1 MAGKSNLVI
10 IHKSDTPIAFTP
22 PKDKSGRIAA
32 STNLHIMELRQKLL
46 KLIGAKDYIP
56 MRRMELITEL
66 KLDEDDTKSA
76 HALLDQMLE
85 RGEIARLK
93 KDRLCIPEDADL
105 VSGRL
110 IFRQSGSAI
119 LIPDSDPSGDG
130 YPIKAEDTGVSMHG
144 DVVLARKVEQDRRP
158 FRGKGGKQRPEYNPD
173 EKPNVR
179 VIRILKRART
189 TIPGTLERGRHAS
202 FVIPDDP
209 RLIQDILV
217 PDPQNSGMRPIPQV
231 GDKVVVKML
240 EWKQRHLNPEGEIIE
255 VLGRTHEPDAEFKA
269 ILYKYDLKP
278 QFPAAVEKQ
287 TEAIPDKVRP
297 EDIGKRQDC
306 RDLFTFTIDPD
317 DAKDFD
323 DALSLELLE
332 GGKVR
337 VGVHIADVSAY
348 VKPGSPLDREAQERG
363 NSTYLV
369 GTVISMLPHAL
380 SNGLCS
386 LVEAEDRLTKSCFI
400 TFNDHAEITDVKFAN
415 TVINSNKRLTYKQAY
430 AFMMQDDFAEIR
442 KTPLPPK
449 HQTGSTGR
457 SLDEVTDHEMA
468 QLKESIDTLWR
479 IANQLRQRR
488 FSKGS
493 LDLDMTSV
501 KIYVDEEGYAD
512 RIEKEFNDESH
523 QLIEEFML
531 SANEQVARTMKKQ
544 NFPCIYRVHD
554 EPEEEKLKELR
565 ETMISFGVQCGNLQK
580 PREMTALLKKLKDH
594 PQGYTLKIHVL
605 RSLKQAQY
613 RASADGHFGLGKPDY
628 THFTSPIRRYSD
640 LIVHRV
646 LDGYLCKIG
655 ADSALDTPDIRYN
668 QGKLE
673 SLGEHISITER
684 NSVDAERESVKTK
697 LLEFYDRE
705 LEKKEKQHFKAIIT
719 DVKNHGLFVELTD
732 TLAFGMVHISTLDD
746 DFYHPNN
753 EGTALIGRRKKRT
766 YALGQ
771 YIMVQVE
778 RVDRFKRQIDFRVVI
793 SDARDAGKKPGK
805 PFTGGR
811 KPKQDQ
817 AKQGQAKQPKQSKQS
832 KQSNK
837 PRRTASKKTSPRE
850 GGGADKVITQRPK
863 KKSAKKSTPKKPAN
877 EKPTGKKAT
886 GKVLTQRPKKSDRSR
901 KRNR

>member
-1 MAGKSNLVI
+1 M
-10 IHKSDTPIAFTP
+10 D
-22 PKDKSGRIAA
+22 
-32 STNLHIMELRQKLL
+32 LRQKLL
-46 KLIGAKDYIP
+46 KLLGAKDYVP
-56 MRRMELITEL
+56 MRRMEIISVL
-66 KLDEDDTKSA
+66 KFDQDATKEA
-76 HALLDQMLE
+76 HTLLDKMLE
-85 RGEIARLK
+85 QGEIARLK

-119 LIPDSDPSGDG
+119 LIPDSDPGGDG
-130 YPIKAEDTGVSMHG
+130 YPIKSEDTGVSMHG
-144 DVVLARKVEQDRRP
+144 DTVLARKVEDQRRP
-158 FRGKGGKQRPEYNPD
+158 FRGKGRQQRPEYKPD

-179 VIRILKRART
+179 VIRILKRARI
-189 TIPGTLERGRHAS
+189 TIPGTLEQAKHAS
-202 FVIPDDP
+202 YVIPDDP
-209 RLIQDILV
+209 RIIHDILV
-217 PDPQNSGMRPIPQV
+217 PDPKNSGLKPIPKV

-240 EWKQRHLNPEGEIIE
+240 EWKQRHLNPEGEIME

-269 ILYKYDLKP
+269 ILYKYDLNP
-278 QFPAAVEKQ
+278 RFPSAVEQQ
-287 TEAIPDKVRP
+287 TKDIPDVVRS
-297 EDIGKRQDC
+297 EDIGNRQDC

-332 GGKVR
+332 DGKTR

-369 GTVISMLPHAL
+369 GTVIPMLPHAL

-386 LVEAEDRLTKSCFI
+386 LVEAEDRLTKTCFI
-400 TFNDHAEITDVKFAN
+400 TFNDSADISEVKFAN

-430 AFMMQDDFAEIR
+430 AFMQQDDLAEIR
-442 KTPLPPK
+442 NTPLPPK

-457 SLDEVTDHEMA
+457 SLDKVTDEEMA
-468 QLKESIDTLWR
+468 TLKKYIGKLWQ
-479 IANQLRQRR
+479 IAKQLRERR
-488 FSKGS
+488 FRKGS

-565 ETMISFGVQCGNLQK
+565 ETMQSFGVQCGNLQK
-580 PREMTALLKKLKDH
+580 PREMTLLLKKLKEH
-594 PQGYTLKIHVL
+594 PQGYTLKVHVL

-613 RASADGHFGLGKPDY
+613 RASADGHYGLSKPDY

-640 LIVHRV
+640 LIVHRI
-646 LDGYLCKIG
+646 LDGYLCKTR
-655 ADSALDTPDIRYN
+655 ADSALGEPEIRYK

-673 SLGEHISITER
+673 SLGDHISVTER

-705 LEKKEKQHFKAIIT
+705 LQKEQKQHFKAIIT

-746 DFYHPNN
+746 DFYHPNP

-778 RVDRFKRQIDFRVVI
+778 RVDRFKRQIDFRVVLT
-793 SDARDAGKKPGK
+793 DNRDKGKKPGK
-805 PFTGGR
+805 PFKGR
-811 KPKQDQ
+811 RKIDQ
-817 AKQGQAKQPKQSKQS
+817 ARSSKS
-832 KQSNK
+832 LERS
-837 PRRTASKKTSPRE
+837 PSKKAAKTLARR
-850 GGGADKVITQRPK
+850 KPK
-863 KKSAKKSTPKKPAN
+863 KKSAQEKKPPA
-877 EKPTGKKAT
+877 E
-886 GKVLTQRPKKSDRSR
+886 GKVITKRPNKNQRN

>member
-1 MAGKSNLVI
+1 
-10 IHKSDTPIAFTP
+10 
-22 PKDKSGRIAA
+22 
-32 STNLHIMELRQKLL
+32 
-46 KLIGAKDYIP
+46 
-56 MRRMELITEL
+56 
-66 KLDEDDTKSA
+66 
-76 HALLDQMLE
+76 
-85 RGEIARLK
+85 
-93 KDRLCIPEDADL
+93 
-105 VSGRL
+105 
-110 IFRQSGSAI
+110 
-119 LIPDSDPSGDG
+119 
-130 YPIKAEDTGVSMHG
+130 
-144 DVVLARKVEQDRRP
+144 
-158 FRGKGGKQRPEYNPD
+158 
-173 EKPNVR
+173 
-179 VIRILKRART
+179 
-189 TIPGTLERGRHAS
+189 
-202 FVIPDDP
+202 
-209 RLIQDILV
+209 V
-217 PDPQNSGMRPIPQV
+217 PDPKNSGLKPIPKV

-269 ILYKYDLKP
+269 ILYKYDLNPK
-278 QFPAAVEKQ
+278 FPSAVEQQ
-287 TEAIPDKVRP
+287 TKDIPNVVRP
-297 EDIGKRQDC
+297 EDFGNRQDC

-332 GGKVR
+332 DGKTR

-369 GTVISMLPHAL
+369 GTVIPMLPHAL

-386 LVEAEDRLTKSCFI
+386 LVEAEDRLTKTCFI
-400 TFNDHAEITDVKFAN
+400 TFNDSADITEVKFAN

-430 AFMMQDDFAEIR
+430 AFMQQDDFAEIR

-457 SLDEVTDHEMA
+457 SLDEVTDEEMA
-468 QLKESIDTLWR
+468 TLKKYIGKLWH
-479 IANQLRQRR
+479 IAKQLRKRR
-488 FSKGS
+488 FGKGS

-565 ETMISFGVQCGNLQK
+565 ETMQSFGVQCGNLQK
-580 PREMTALLKKLKDH
+580 PREMTSLLKKLKEH

-613 RASADGHFGLGKPDY
+613 RASADGHYGLSKPDY

-640 LIVHRV
+640 LIVHRI
-646 LDGYLCKIG
+646 LDGYLCKTR
-655 ADSALDTPDIRYN
+655 ADSALDVPEIRYK

-673 SLGEHISITER
+673 SLGDHISVSER

-705 LEKKEKQHFKAIIT
+705 LKKEQKQHFKAIIT
-719 DVKNHGLFVELTD
+719 DVKNHGLFVELAD

-746 DFYHPNN
+746 DFYHPNS

-778 RVDRFKRQIDFRVVI
+778 RVDRFKRQIDFRVVLT
-793 SDARDAGKKPGK
+793 DDRDKGKKPGK
-805 PFTGGR
+805 PFKGR
-811 KPKQDQ
+811 HKKAQ
-817 AKQGQAKQPKQSKQS
+817 ACSSKSSERNSREKAAKTLT
-832 KQSNK
+832 
-837 PRRTASKKTSPRE
+837 RRK
-850 GGGADKVITQRPK
+850 PK
-863 KKSAKKSTPKKPAN
+863 KKSAQEKKPSA
-877 EKPTGKKAT
+877 E
-886 GKVLTQRPKKSDRSR
+886 GKVITKRPKKNQ
-901 KRNR
+901 RNKGNR

>member
-1 MAGKSNLVI
+1 M
-10 IHKSDTPIAFTP
+10 D
-22 PKDKSGRIAA
+22 
-32 STNLHIMELRQKLL
+32 LRQKLL
-46 KLIGAKDYIP
+46 KLFGAKDYVP
-56 MRRMELITEL
+56 MRRMEIISVL
-66 KLDEDDTKSA
+66 KFDQDATKEA
-76 HALLDQMLE
+76 HTLLDKMLE
-85 RGEIARLK
+85 QGEIARLK

-119 LIPDSDPSGDG
+119 LIPDSDPGGDG
-130 YPIKAEDTGVSMHG
+130 YPVKSEDTGVSMHG
-144 DVVLARKVEQDRRP
+144 DTVLARKVDDQRRP
-158 FRGKGGKQRPEYNPD
+158 FRGKGRQQRPEYRPD

-179 VIRILKRART
+179 VIRILKRARI
-189 TIPGTLERGRHAS
+189 TIPGTLEQAKHAS
-202 FVIPDDP
+202 YVIPDDP
-209 RLIQDILV
+209 RIIHDILV
-217 PDPQNSGMRPIPQV
+217 PDPKNSGLKPIPKV
-231 GDKVVVKML
+231 GDKVVVKIL

-269 ILYKYDLKP
+269 ILYKYDLNP
-278 QFPAAVEKQ
+278 RFPSAVEQQ
-287 TEAIPDKVRP
+287 TKDIPDVVRS
-297 EDIGKRQDC
+297 EDIGNRQDC

-332 GGKVR
+332 DGKTR

-348 VKPGSPLDREAQERG
+348 VKPGSPLDREAQKRG

-369 GTVISMLPHAL
+369 GTVIPMLPHAL

-386 LVEAEDRLTKSCFI
+386 LVEAEDRLTKTCFI
-400 TFNDHAEITDVKFAN
+400 TFNDSADISEVKFAN

-430 AFMMQDDFAEIR
+430 AFMQQDDLAEIR
-442 KTPLPPK
+442 NTPLPPK

-457 SLDEVTDHEMA
+457 SLDKVTDEEMA
-468 QLKESIDTLWR
+468 TLKKYIGKLWQ
-479 IANQLRQRR
+479 IAKQLRERR
-488 FSKGS
+488 FRKGS

-544 NFPCIYRVHD
+544 DFPCIYRVHD

-565 ETMISFGVQCGNLQK
+565 ETMQSFGVQCGNLQK
-580 PREMTALLKKLKDH
+580 PREMTLLLKKLKEH
-594 PQGYTLKIHVL
+594 PQGYTLKVHVL

-613 RASADGHFGLGKPDY
+613 RASADGHYGLSKPDY

-640 LIVHRV
+640 LIVHRI
-646 LDGYLCKIG
+646 LDGYLCKTR
-655 ADSALDTPDIRYN
+655 ADSALGEPEIRYM
-668 QGKLE
+668 QSKLE
-673 SLGEHISITER
+673 SLGDHISVTER

-705 LEKKEKQHFKAIIT
+705 LQKEQKQHFKAIIT

-746 DFYHPNN
+746 DFYHPNP

-778 RVDRFKRQIDFRVVI
+778 RVDRFKRQIDFRVVLT
-793 SDARDAGKKPGK
+793 DDRDKGKKPGK
-805 PFTGGR
+805 PFKGR
-811 KPKQDQ
+811 RMIDQ
-817 AKQGQAKQPKQSKQS
+817 ARSSKSLERSPGKKVAKTLA
-832 KQSNK
+832 
-837 PRRTASKKTSPRE
+837 RRK
-850 GGGADKVITQRPK
+850 PK
-863 KKSAKKSTPKKPAN
+863 KKSAQEKKPSA
-877 EKPTGKKAT
+877 E
-886 GKVLTQRPKKSDRSR
+886 GKVITKRPNKNQRN
-901 KRNR
+901 KRTR

>member
-1 MAGKSNLVI
+1 M
-10 IHKSDTPIAFTP
+10 D
-22 PKDKSGRIAA
+22 
-32 STNLHIMELRQKLL
+32 LRQKLL
-46 KLIGAKDYIP
+46 KLLGAKDYVP
-56 MRRMELITEL
+56 MRRMEIISVL
-66 KLDEDDTKSA
+66 KFGQDATKEA
-76 HALLDQMLE
+76 HTLLDKMLE
-85 RGEIARLK
+85 QGEIARLK

-119 LIPDSDPSGDG
+119 LIPDSDPGGDG
-130 YPIKAEDTGVSMHG
+130 YPIKSEDTGVSMHG
-144 DVVLARKVEQDRRP
+144 DTVLARKVEDQRRP
-158 FRGKGGKQRPEYNPD
+158 FRGKGRQQRPEYKPD

-179 VIRILKRART
+179 VIRILKRARI
-189 TIPGTLERGRHAS
+189 TIPGTLEQAKHAS
-202 FVIPDDP
+202 YVIPDDP
-209 RLIQDILV
+209 RIIHDILV
-217 PDPQNSGMRPIPQV
+217 PDPKNSGLKPIPKV

-240 EWKQRHLNPEGEIIE
+240 EWKQRHLNPEGEIME

-269 ILYKYDLKP
+269 ILYKYDLNP
-278 QFPAAVEKQ
+278 RFPSAVEQQ
-287 TEAIPDKVRP
+287 TKDIPDVVRS
-297 EDIGKRQDC
+297 EDIGNRQDC

-332 GGKVR
+332 DGKTR

-369 GTVISMLPHAL
+369 GTVIPMLPHAL

-386 LVEAEDRLTKSCFI
+386 LVEAEDRLTKTCFI
-400 TFNDHAEITDVKFAN
+400 TFNESADISEVKFAN

-430 AFMMQDDFAEIR
+430 AFMQMDDLAEIR
-442 KTPLPPK
+442 NTPLPPK

-457 SLDEVTDHEMA
+457 SLDKVTDEEMA
-468 QLKESIDTLWR
+468 TLKKYIGKLWQ
-479 IANQLRQRR
+479 IAKQLRERR
-488 FSKGS
+488 FRKGS

-565 ETMISFGVQCGNLQK
+565 ETMQSFGVQCGNLQK
-580 PREMTALLKKLKDH
+580 PREMTLLLTKLKEH
-594 PQGYTLKIHVL
+594 PQGYTLKVHVL

-613 RASADGHFGLGKPDY
+613 RASADGHYGLSKPDY

-640 LIVHRV
+640 LIVHRI
-646 LDGYLCKIG
+646 LDGYLCKTR
-655 ADSALDTPDIRYN
+655 ADSALGEPEIRYK

-673 SLGEHISITER
+673 SLGDHISVTER

-705 LEKKEKQHFKAIIT
+705 LQKEQKQHFKAIIT

-746 DFYHPNN
+746 DFYHPNP

-778 RVDRFKRQIDFRVVI
+778 RVDRFKRQIDFRVVLT
-793 SDARDAGKKPGK
+793 DDRDKGKKPGK
-805 PFTGGR
+805 PFKGR
-811 KPKQDQ
+811 RKIDLARSSKSLERSSGKKV
-817 AKQGQAKQPKQSKQS
+817 AKTLA
-832 KQSNK
+832 
-837 PRRTASKKTSPRE
+837 RRK
-850 GGGADKVITQRPK
+850 PK
-863 KKSAKKSTPKKPAN
+863 KKSAQEKKPPA
-877 EKPTGKKAT
+877 E
-886 GKVLTQRPKKSDRSR
+886 GKVITKRPNKNQRN

>member
-1 MAGKSNLVI
+1 M
-10 IHKSDTPIAFTP
+10 D
-22 PKDKSGRIAA
+22 
-32 STNLHIMELRQKLL
+32 LRQKLL
-46 KLIGAKDYIP
+46 KLFGAKDYVP
-56 MRRMELITEL
+56 MRRMEIISVL
-66 KLDEDDTKSA
+66 KFDQDATKEA
-76 HALLDQMLE
+76 HTLLDKMLE
-85 RGEIARLK
+85 QGEIARLK

-130 YPIKAEDTGVSMHG
+130 YPIKSEDTGVSMHG
-144 DVVLARKVEQDRRP
+144 DTVLARKVDNQRRP
-158 FRGKGGKQRPEYNPD
+158 FRGKGHQQRPEYKPD

-179 VIRILKRART
+179 VIRILKRAHI
-189 TIPGTLERGRHAS
+189 TIPGTLEQAKHAS
-202 FVIPDDP
+202 YVIPDDP
-209 RLIQDILV
+209 RIIHDILV
-217 PDPQNSGMRPIPQV
+217 PDPKNSGLKPIPKM

-269 ILYKYDLKP
+269 ILYKYDLNP
-278 QFPAAVEKQ
+278 RFPSAVEQQ
-287 TEAIPDKVRP
+287 TKDIPDVVRS
-297 EDIGKRQDC
+297 EDIGNRQDC

-332 GGKVR
+332 DGKTR

-348 VKPGSPLDREAQERG
+348 VKPGSPLDREAQKRG

-369 GTVISMLPHAL
+369 DTVIPMLPHAL

-386 LVEAEDRLTKSCFI
+386 LVEAEDRLTKTCFI
-400 TFNDHAEITDVKFAN
+400 TFNDSADINEVKFAN

-430 AFMMQDDFAEIR
+430 AFMQQDDLAEIR
-442 KTPLPPK
+442 NTPLPPK

-457 SLDEVTDHEMA
+457 SLDKVTDEEMA
-468 QLKESIDTLWR
+468 TLKKFIGKLWQ
-479 IANQLRQRR
+479 IAKQLRERR
-488 FSKGS
+488 FRKGS

-501 KIYVDEEGYAD
+501 KIYVNEEGYAD

-544 NFPCIYRVHD
+544 DFPCIYRVHD

-565 ETMISFGVQCGNLQK
+565 ETMQSFGVRCGNLQK
-580 PREMTALLKKLKDH
+580 PREMTLLLKKLKEH
-594 PQGYTLKIHVL
+594 PQGYTLKVHVL

-613 RASADGHFGLGKPDY
+613 RASADGHYGLSKPDY

-640 LIVHRV
+640 LIVHRI
-646 LDGYLCKIG
+646 LDGYLCKTR
-655 ADSALDTPDIRYN
+655 ADSALREPEIRYM

-673 SLGEHISITER
+673 SLGDHISVTER
-684 NSVDAERESVKTK
+684 NSVDAERESIKTK

-705 LEKKEKQHFKAIIT
+705 LQKEQKQHFKAIIT

-746 DFYHPNN
+746 DFYHPNP
-753 EGTALIGRRKKRT
+753 EGTALIGRRKKHT
-766 YALGQ
+766 YALAQ

-778 RVDRFKRQIDFRVVI
+778 RVDRFKRQIDFRVVLT
-793 SDARDAGKKPGK
+793 DDRDKGKKPGK
-805 PFTGGR
+805 PFKSR
-811 KPKQDQ
+811 MIDQ
-817 AKQGQAKQPKQSKQS
+817 ARSYKSLECSPDKKVAKTLA
-832 KQSNK
+832 
-837 PRRTASKKTSPRE
+837 RRK
-850 GGGADKVITQRPK
+850 PK
-863 KKSAKKSTPKKPAN
+863 KKSAQEKKPPAV
-877 EKPTGKKAT
+877 
-886 GKVLTQRPKKSDRSR
+886 GKVITKRPNKNQRN
-901 KRNR
+901 KRTR

>member
-1 MAGKSNLVI
+1 MDI
-10 IHKSDTPIAFTP
+10 
-22 PKDKSGRIAA
+22 
-32 STNLHIMELRQKLL
+32 RQKLL
-46 KLIGAKDYIP
+46 KLLGAKDYVP
-56 MRRMELITEL
+56 MRRMEIITVL
-66 KLDEDDTKSA
+66 KLDQDATKEA
-76 HALLDQMLE
+76 HTLLDKMLE
-85 RGEIARLK
+85 QGEIARLK

-105 VSGRL
+105 ISGRL

-130 YPIKAEDTGVSMHG
+130 YPIKSEDTGVSMHG
-144 DVVLARKVEQDRRP
+144 DTVLARKVDDQRRP
-158 FRGKGGKQRPEYNPD
+158 FRGKSRQQRPEYKPD

-179 VIRILKRART
+179 VIRILKRARI
-189 TIPGTLERGRHAS
+189 TIPGTLEQSRHAIY
-202 FVIPDDP
+202 VIPDDP
-209 RLIQDILV
+209 RIIHDILV
-217 PDPQNSGMRPIPQV
+217 PDPKNSGLKPIPKV

-240 EWKQRHLNPEGEIIE
+240 EWKQRHLNPEGEVIE

-269 ILYKYDLKP
+269 ILYKYDLNPK
-278 QFPAAVEKQ
+278 FPSAVEQQ
-287 TEAIPDKVRP
+287 TKDIPNVVSP
-297 EDIGKRQDC
+297 EDFGNRQDC

-332 GGKVR
+332 DGKTR

-369 GTVISMLPHAL
+369 GTVIPMLPHAL

-386 LVEAEDRLTKSCFI
+386 LVEAEDRLTKTCFI
-400 TFNDHAEITDVKFAN
+400 TFNDSADITEVKFAN

-430 AFMMQDDFAEIR
+430 AFMQQDDFAVIR

-457 SLDEVTDHEMA
+457 SLDDVTDEEMA
-468 QLKESIDTLWR
+468 TLKKYIGKLWH
-479 IANQLRQRR
+479 IAKQLRKRR
-488 FSKGS
+488 FAKGS

-531 SANEQVARTMKKQ
+531 SANEQVARSMKKQ

-565 ETMISFGVQCGNLQK
+565 ETMQSFGVQCGNLQK
-580 PREMTALLKKLKDH
+580 PREMTLLLKKLKEH

-613 RASADGHFGLGKPDY
+613 RASADGHYGLSKPDY

-640 LIVHRV
+640 LIVHRI
-646 LDGYLCKIG
+646 LDGYLCKTH
-655 ADSALDTPDIRYN
+655 ADSSLDVPEIRYK
-668 QGKLE
+668 QSKLE
-673 SLGEHISITER
+673 SLGDHISVSER

-705 LEKKEKQHFKAIIT
+705 LQKEQKQHFKAIIT

-746 DFYHPNN
+746 DFYHPNS
-753 EGTALIGRRKKRT
+753 EGTALTGRRKKRT
-766 YALGQ
+766 YALAQ

-778 RVDRFKRQIDFRVVI
+778 RVDRFKRQIDFRVVLA
-793 SDARDAGKKPGK
+793 DDLDKGKKPGK
-805 PFTGGR
+805 PFKGR
-811 KPKQDQ
+811 DKI
-817 AKQGQAKQPKQSKQS
+817 GQARSTKSS
-832 KQSNK
+832 GH
-837 PRRTASKKTSPRE
+837 SPRAKDE
-850 GGGADKVITQRPK
+850 KSLIRRKPK
-863 KKSAKKSTPKKPAN
+863 KKSAQKKKPST
-877 EKPTGKKAT
+877 E
-886 GKVLTQRPKKSDRSR
+886 GKVITKRPKKNQRNKGSR
-901 KRNR
+901 

>member
-1 MAGKSNLVI
+1 
-10 IHKSDTPIAFTP
+10 
-22 PKDKSGRIAA
+22 
-32 STNLHIMELRQKLL
+32 
-46 KLIGAKDYIP
+46 
-56 MRRMELITEL
+56 MRRMEIISVL
-66 KLDEDDTKSA
+66 KLDQDDTKTA
-76 HALLDQMLE
+76 HTLLDQMLE

-119 LIPDSDPSGDG
+119 LIPDANPSGDG

-144 DVVLARKVEQDRRP
+144 DIVLARKVEKPRRP
-158 FRGKGGKQRPEYNPD
+158 FRGKGRQQRPAYDPD

-189 TIPGTLERGRHAS
+189 TIPGTLEQGRHATY
-202 FVIPDDP
+202 VIPDDP
-209 RLIQDILV
+209 RIIQDILV
-217 PDPQNSGMRPIPQV
+217 PDPKNSGIRPIPKK
-231 GDKVVVKML
+231 GDKVVVKLL

-269 ILYKYDLKP
+269 ILYKYDLNP

-287 TEAIPDKVRP
+287 TESIPEKVRP
-297 EDIGKRQDC
+297 EDIGNRQDC

-323 DALSLELLE
+323 DALSLEHLQD
-332 GGKVR
+332 GKVR
-337 VGVHIADVSAY
+337 IGVHIADVSGY

-369 GTVISMLPHAL
+369 GTVIPMLPHAL

-386 LVEAEDRLTKSCFI
+386 LVEAEDRLTKTCFI
-400 TFNDHAEITDVKFAN
+400 TFNNTADVIDVEFAN
-415 TVINSNKRLTYKQAY
+415 TVICSNKRLTYKQAY
-430 AFMMQDDFAEIR
+430 AFMMKDDFAAIR

-457 SLDEVTDHEMA
+457 SLDEVTDDEMA
-468 QLKESIDTLWR
+468 TLKKHIDTLWQ
-479 IANQLRQRR
+479 IASQLRKRR
-488 FSKGS
+488 FRKGS

-531 SANEQVARTMKKQ
+531 SANEQVARIMKKQ

-565 ETMISFGVQCGNLQK
+565 ETMITFGVQCGNLQK
-580 PREMTALLKKLKDH
+580 PREMTSLLRKLKEH
-594 PQGYTLKIHVL
+594 PQGYTLKVHVL

-613 RASADGHFGLGKPDY
+613 RASADGHYGLAKPDY

-646 LDGYLCKIG
+646 LDGYLHKIG
-655 ADSALDTPDIRYN
+655 ADSALPEPDIRYTK
-668 QGKLE
+668 GKLE
-673 SLGEHISITER
+673 SLGDHISITER
-684 NSVDAERESVKTK
+684 NSIDAERESVKTK

-705 LEKKEKQHFKAIIT
+705 LKKEQKQHFKAIIT

-746 DFYHPNN
+746 DFYHPNA
-753 EGTALIGRRKKRT
+753 EGTALIGRRKQRT
-766 YALGQ
+766 YALGA

-778 RVDRFKRQIDFRVVI
+778 RVDRFKRQIDFRVVLN
-793 SDARDAGKKPGK
+793 DDRDKGKKAGK
-805 PFTGGR
+805 PFKGHR
-811 KPKQDQ
+811 KPQE
-817 AKQGQAKQPKQSKQS
+817 SKAQ
-832 KQSNK
+832 K
-837 PRRTASKKTSPRE
+837 TTSKKALARE
-850 GGGADKVITQRPK
+850 KSAKVLTRRPK
-863 KKSAKKSTPKKPAN
+863 KKSVKKSTTDQPSRQKPS
-877 EKPTGKKAT
+877 GKI
-886 GKVLTQRPKKSDRSR
+886 LTKRPKKSDRQR
-901 KRNR
+901 KRNK

>member
-1 MAGKSNLVI
+1 M
-10 IHKSDTPIAFTP
+10 D
-22 PKDKSGRIAA
+22 
-32 STNLHIMELRQKLL
+32 LRQKLL
-46 KLIGAKDYIP
+46 KLLGAKDYVP
-56 MRRMELITEL
+56 MRRMEIITVL
-66 KLDEDDTKSA
+66 KLDQDATKET
-76 HALLDQMLE
+76 HTLLDKMLE
-85 RGEIARLK
+85 QGEIARLK

-105 VSGRL
+105 ISGRL

-130 YPIKAEDTGVSMHG
+130 FPIKSEDTGVSMHG
-144 DVVLARKVEQDRRP
+144 DTVLARKVDGQRRP
-158 FRGKGGKQRPEYNPD
+158 FRGKGLQQRPEYKPD

-179 VIRILKRART
+179 VIRILKRARI
-189 TIPGTLERGRHAS
+189 TILGTLEKAKHATY
-202 FVIPDDP
+202 VIPDDP
-209 RLIQDILV
+209 RIIHDILV
-217 PDPQNSGMRPIPQV
+217 PDPKNSGLKPIPKV

-269 ILYKYDLKP
+269 ILYKYDLNPK
-278 QFPAAVEKQ
+278 FPSAVEQQ
-287 TEAIPDKVRP
+287 TKDIPNVVRP
-297 EDIGKRQDC
+297 EDLGNRQDC

-332 GGKVR
+332 DGKTR

-369 GTVISMLPHAL
+369 GTVIPMLPHAL

-386 LVEAEDRLTKSCFI
+386 LVEAEDRLTKTCFI
-400 TFNDHAEITDVKFAN
+400 TFNDSADITEVKFAN

-430 AFMMQDDFAEIR
+430 AFMQQDDFAEIR

-457 SLDEVTDHEMA
+457 SLDDVTDEEMA
-468 QLKESIDTLWR
+468 TLKKYIGKLWH
-479 IANQLRQRR
+479 IAKQLRKRR
-488 FSKGS
+488 FGKGS

-565 ETMISFGVQCGNLQK
+565 ETMQSFGMQCGNLQK
-580 PREMTALLKKLKDH
+580 PREMTSLLKKLKEH

-613 RASADGHFGLGKPDY
+613 RASADGHYGLSKPDY

-640 LIVHRV
+640 LIVHRI
-646 LDGYLCKIG
+646 LDGYLCKTR
-655 ADSALDTPDIRYN
+655 ACSALDVPEIRYK

-673 SLGEHISITER
+673 SLGDHISVSER

-705 LEKKEKQHFKAIIT
+705 LQKEQKQHFKAIIT
-719 DVKNHGLFVELTD
+719 DVKNHGLFVELAD

-746 DFYHPNN
+746 DFYHPNS
-753 EGTALIGRRKKRT
+753 EGTALIGRRKKRI

-778 RVDRFKRQIDFRVVI
+778 RVDRFKRQIDFRVVLT
-793 SDARDAGKKPGK
+793 DDRDKGKKPGK
-805 PFTGGR
+805 PFKGR
-811 KPKQDQ
+811 HKI
-817 AKQGQAKQPKQSKQS
+817 GQARSSK
-832 KQSNK
+832 
-837 PRRTASKKTSPRE
+837 ASERSPRE
-850 GGGADKVITQRPK
+850 KATKSLTRRKPK
-863 KKSAKKSTPKKPAN
+863 KKSAQEKKPS
-877 EKPTGKKAT
+877 TG
-886 GKVLTQRPKKSDRSR
+886 GKVITKRPKKNQRNKGSR
-901 KRNR
+901 

>member
-1 MAGKSNLVI
+1 
-10 IHKSDTPIAFTP
+10 
-22 PKDKSGRIAA
+22 
-32 STNLHIMELRQKLL
+32 
-46 KLIGAKDYIP
+46 
-56 MRRMELITEL
+56 MRRMEIISVL
-66 KLDEDDTKSA
+66 KLDQDETKEA
-76 HALLDQMLE
+76 HTLLDQMLE

-105 VSGRL
+105 VSGRM

-119 LIPDSDPSGDG
+119 LIPDAAPSGDG

-144 DVVLARKVEQDRRP
+144 DTVLARKVEQPRRP
-158 FRGKGGKQRPEYNPD
+158 YRGKGRQKRPEYNPD

-189 TIPGTLERGRHAS
+189 TIPGTLDHGRHATY
-202 FVIPDDP
+202 VIPDDP
-209 RLIQDILV
+209 RIIQDILV
-217 PDPQNSGMRPIPQV
+217 PDPKNSGMRPIPKK
-231 GDKVVVKML
+231 GDKVVVKLL

-269 ILYKYDLKP
+269 ILYKYDLDP

-287 TEAIPDKVRP
+287 TENIPDKVRP
-297 EDIGKRQDC
+297 KDIGNRQDC
-306 RDLFTFTIDPD
+306 RELFTFTIDPD

-323 DALSLELLE
+323 DALSLELLPD
-332 GGKVR
+332 GKTR

-369 GTVISMLPHAL
+369 GTVIPMLPHAL

-386 LVEAEDRLTKSCFI
+386 LVEAEDRLTKTCFV
-400 TFNDHAEITDVKFAN
+400 TFNDKADVLDVQFAN
-415 TVINSNKRLTYKQAY
+415 TVIRSDKRLTYKQAY
-430 AFMMQDDFAEIR
+430 AFMNEDDFATIR

-457 SLDEVTDHEMA
+457 SLDQVSDDEMA
-468 QLKESIDTLWR
+468 KLKKSIGKLWH
-479 IANQLRQRR
+479 IASQLRKRR
-488 FSKGS
+488 FRKGS

-501 KIYVDEEGYAD
+501 KIYVDEDGYAD

-554 EPEEEKLKELR
+554 EPEEQKLKELR
-565 ETMISFGVQCGNLQK
+565 ETMLTFGVQCGNLQK
-580 PREMTALLKKLKDH
+580 PREMTKLLAKLKEH
-594 PQGYTLKIHVL
+594 PQGYTLKVHVL

-613 RASADGHFGLGKPDY
+613 RASADGHYGLSKPDY

-646 LDGYLCKIG
+646 LDGYLYKIK
-655 ADSALDTPDIRYN
+655 ADSALDNPEIRYT

-673 SLGEHISITER
+673 SLGDHISITER

-705 LEKKEKQHFKAIIT
+705 LQKEKKQHFKAIIT

-732 TLAFGMVHISTLDD
+732 SLAFGMVHISTLDD
-746 DFYHPNN
+746 DFYHPNA
-753 EGTALIGRRKKRT
+753 EGTALIGRRKQRT

-778 RVDRFKRQIDFRVVI
+778 RVDRFKRQIDFRVV
-793 SDARDAGKKPGK
+793 SPDARAADKKPGK
-805 PFTGGR
+805 PFKGRRKKQGAPSGKTADNKAKGNKPPGR
-811 KPKQDQ
+811 KPSGK
-817 AKQGQAKQPKQSKQS
+817 KSTGSKES
-832 KQSNK
+832 VED
-837 PRRTASKKTSPRE
+837 ASS
-850 GGGADKVITQRPK
+850 GKVITKRPK
-863 KKSAKKSTPKKPAN
+863 KN
-877 EKPTGKKAT
+877 N
-886 GKVLTQRPKKSDRSR
+886 RNR
-901 KRNR
+901 KRTAR

>member
-1 MAGKSNLVI
+1 M
-10 IHKSDTPIAFTP
+10 D
-22 PKDKSGRIAA
+22 
-32 STNLHIMELRQKLL
+32 LRQKLL
-46 KLIGAKDYIP
+46 KLLGTKEYVP
-56 MRRMELITEL
+56 MRRMEIITVL
-66 KLDEDDTKSA
+66 KLDQDATKEA
-76 HALLDQMLE
+76 HALLDKMLE
-85 RGEIARLK
+85 QGEIARLK

-130 YPIKAEDTGVSMHG
+130 YPIKSEDTGVSMHG
-144 DVVLARKVEQDRRP
+144 DIVLARKVEDQRRP
-158 FRGKGGKQRPEYNPD
+158 SQGKGRQQRAD
-173 EKPNVR
+173 DKPNVR
-179 VIRILKRART
+179 VIRILKRAHI
-189 TIPGTLERGRHAS
+189 TIPGTLEQAKHS
-202 FVIPDDP
+202 TYVIPDDP
-209 RLIQDILV
+209 RIIHDILV
-217 PDPQNSGMRPIPQV
+217 PDPKNSGLKPIPKV

-269 ILYKYDLKP
+269 ILYKYDLNPK
-278 QFPAAVEKQ
+278 FPSAVEQQ
-287 TEAIPDKVRP
+287 TKGIPDVVRP
-297 EDIGKRQDC
+297 EDIGNRQDC

-332 GGKVR
+332 DGKTR

-369 GTVISMLPHAL
+369 GTVIPMLPHAL

-386 LVEAEDRLTKSCFI
+386 LVEAEDRLTKTCFI
-400 TFNDHAEITDVKFAN
+400 TFNDSADITDVQFAN

-430 AFMMQDDFAEIR
+430 AFMQQDDLAEIR

-457 SLDEVTDHEMA
+457 SLDDVTDEEMST
-468 QLKESIDTLWR
+468 LKKYIGKLWH
-479 IANQLRQRR
+479 IAKQLRNRR
-488 FSKGS
+488 FGKGS

-565 ETMISFGVQCGNLQK
+565 ETMQSFGVQCGNLQK
-580 PREMTALLKKLKDH
+580 PREMTSLLKKLKEH

-613 RASADGHFGLGKPDY
+613 RASADGHYGLSKPDY

-640 LIVHRV
+640 LIVHRI
-646 LDGYLCKIG
+646 LDGYLCKTR
-655 ADSALDTPDIRYN
+655 ADSALEAPDIRYK

-673 SLGEHISITER
+673 SLGDHISVSER

-705 LEKKEKQHFKAIIT
+705 LKKEQKQHFKAIIT
-719 DVKNHGLFVELTD
+719 DVKNHGLFVELAD

-746 DFYHPNN
+746 DFYHPNS

-778 RVDRFKRQIDFRVVI
+778 RVDRFKRQIDFRVVLT
-793 SDARDAGKKPGK
+793 DDRDKGKKPGK
-805 PFTGGR
+805 PFKGR
-811 KPKQDQ
+811 HKKAQ
-817 AKQGQAKQPKQSKQS
+817 ARSSKSSERSSREKAAKTLT
-832 KQSNK
+832 
-837 PRRTASKKTSPRE
+837 RRK
-850 GGGADKVITQRPK
+850 PK
-863 KKSAKKSTPKKPAN
+863 KKSAQEKKPSA
-877 EKPTGKKAT
+877 E
-886 GKVLTQRPKKSDRSR
+886 GKVITKRPKKNQ
-901 KRNR
+901 RNKGNR

>member
-1 MAGKSNLVI
+1 M
-10 IHKSDTPIAFTP
+10 D
-22 PKDKSGRIAA
+22 
-32 STNLHIMELRQKLL
+32 LRQKLL
-46 KLIGAKDYIP
+46 KLLGAKDYVP
-56 MRRMELITEL
+56 MRRMEIISVL
-66 KLDEDDTKSA
+66 KFDQDATKEA
-76 HALLDQMLE
+76 HTLLDKMLE
-85 RGEIARLK
+85 QGEIARLK

-130 YPIKAEDTGVSMHG
+130 YPVKSEDTGVSMHG
-144 DVVLARKVEQDRRP
+144 DTVLARKVDDQRRP
-158 FRGKGGKQRPEYNPD
+158 FRGKGRQQRPEYRPD

-179 VIRILKRART
+179 VIRILKRARI
-189 TIPGTLERGRHAS
+189 TIPGTLEQAKHAS
-202 FVIPDDP
+202 YVIPDDP
-209 RLIQDILV
+209 RIIHDILV
-217 PDPQNSGMRPIPQV
+217 PDPKNSGLKPIPKV

-269 ILYKYDLKP
+269 ILYKYDLNP
-278 QFPAAVEKQ
+278 RFPSAVEQQ
-287 TEAIPDKVRP
+287 TKDIPGVVRS
-297 EDIGKRQDC
+297 EDIGNRQDC

-332 GGKVR
+332 DGKTC

-348 VKPGSPLDREAQERG
+348 VKPGSPLDCEAQKRG

-369 GTVISMLPHAL
+369 GTVIPMLPHAL

-386 LVEAEDRLTKSCFI
+386 LVEAEDRLTKTCFI
-400 TFNDHAEITDVKFAN
+400 TFNESADISEVKFAN

-430 AFMMQDDFAEIR
+430 AFMQMDDLAEIR
-442 KTPLPPK
+442 NTPLPPK

-457 SLDEVTDHEMA
+457 SLDKVTDEEMA
-468 QLKESIDTLWR
+468 TLKKYIGKLWQ
-479 IANQLRQRR
+479 IAKQLRERR
-488 FSKGS
+488 FRKGS

-544 NFPCIYRVHD
+544 DFPCIYRVHD

-565 ETMISFGVQCGNLQK
+565 ETMQSFGVQCGNLQK
-580 PREMTALLKKLKDH
+580 PREMALLLKKLKEH
-594 PQGYTLKIHVL
+594 PQGYTLKVHVL

-613 RASADGHFGLGKPDY
+613 RASADGHYGLSKPDY

-640 LIVHRV
+640 LIVHRI
-646 LDGYLCKIG
+646 LDGYLCKTR
-655 ADSALDTPDIRYN
+655 ADSALGEPEIRYN

-673 SLGEHISITER
+673 SLGDHISVTER

-697 LLEFYDRE
+697 LLEFFDRE
-705 LEKKEKQHFKAIIT
+705 LQEEQKQHFKAIIT

-746 DFYHPNN
+746 DFYHPNP

-778 RVDRFKRQIDFRVVI
+778 RVDRFKRQIDFRVVLT
-793 SDARDAGKKPGK
+793 DDRDKGKKPGK
-805 PFTGGR
+805 PFKGR
-811 KPKQDQ
+811 RMIDQ
-817 AKQGQAKQPKQSKQS
+817 ARSSKSLERSPGKKVAKTLA
-832 KQSNK
+832 
-837 PRRTASKKTSPRE
+837 RRKA
-850 GGGADKVITQRPK
+850 K
-863 KKSAKKSTPKKPAN
+863 KKSAQEKKPSA
-877 EKPTGKKAT
+877 E
-886 GKVLTQRPKKSDRSR
+886 GKVITKRPNKNQRN
-901 KRNR
+901 KRTR

>member
-1 MAGKSNLVI
+1 M
-10 IHKSDTPIAFTP
+10 D
-22 PKDKSGRIAA
+22 
-32 STNLHIMELRQKLL
+32 LRQKLL
-46 KLIGAKDYIP
+46 KLFGAKDYVP
-56 MRRMELITEL
+56 MRRMEIISVL
-66 KLDEDDTKSA
+66 KFDQDATKEA
-76 HALLDQMLE
+76 HTLLDKMLE
-85 RGEIARLK
+85 QGEIARLK

-119 LIPDSDPSGDG
+119 LIPDSDPGGDG
-130 YPIKAEDTGVSMHG
+130 YPIKSEDTGVSMHG
-144 DVVLARKVEQDRRP
+144 DTVLARKVEDQRRP
-158 FRGKGGKQRPEYNPD
+158 FRGKGRQQRPEYKPD

-179 VIRILKRART
+179 VIRILKRARI
-189 TIPGTLERGRHAS
+189 TIPGTLEQAKHAS
-202 FVIPDDP
+202 YVIPDDP
-209 RLIQDILV
+209 RIIHDILV
-217 PDPQNSGMRPIPQV
+217 PDPKNSGLKPIPKV

-240 EWKQRHLNPEGEIIE
+240 EWKQRHLNPEGEIME

-269 ILYKYDLKP
+269 ILYKYDLNP
-278 QFPAAVEKQ
+278 RFPSAVEQQ
-287 TEAIPDKVRP
+287 TKDIPDVVRS
-297 EDIGKRQDC
+297 EDIGNRQDC

-332 GGKVR
+332 DGKTR

-369 GTVISMLPHAL
+369 GTVIPMLPHAL

-386 LVEAEDRLTKSCFI
+386 LVEAEDRLTKTCFI
-400 TFNDHAEITDVKFAN
+400 TFNDSADISEVKFAN

-430 AFMMQDDFAEIR
+430 AFMQQDDLAEIR
-442 KTPLPPK
+442 NTPLPPK

-457 SLDEVTDHEMA
+457 SLDKVTDEEMA
-468 QLKESIDTLWR
+468 TLKKYIGKLWQ
-479 IANQLRQRR
+479 IAKQLRERR
-488 FSKGS
+488 FRKGS

-544 NFPCIYRVHD
+544 DFPCIYRVHD

-565 ETMISFGVQCGNLQK
+565 ETMQSFGVQCGNLQK
-580 PREMTALLKKLKDH
+580 PREMTLLLKKLKEH
-594 PQGYTLKIHVL
+594 PQGYTLKVHVL

-613 RASADGHFGLGKPDY
+613 RASADGHYGLSKPDY

-640 LIVHRV
+640 LIVHRI
-646 LDGYLCKIG
+646 LDGYLCKTR
-655 ADSALDTPDIRYN
+655 ADSALGEPEIRYK

-673 SLGEHISITER
+673 SLGDHISVTER

-705 LEKKEKQHFKAIIT
+705 LQKEQKQHFKAIIT

-746 DFYHPNN
+746 DFYHPNP

-778 RVDRFKRQIDFRVVI
+778 RVDRFKRQIDFRVVLT
-793 SDARDAGKKPGK
+793 DDRDKGKKPGK
-805 PFTGGR
+805 PFKGR
-811 KPKQDQ
+811 RKIDQ
-817 AKQGQAKQPKQSKQS
+817 ARSSKS
-832 KQSNK
+832 LERS
-837 PRRTASKKTSPRE
+837 PSKKAAKTLARR
-850 GGGADKVITQRPK
+850 KPK
-863 KKSAKKSTPKKPAN
+863 KKSAQEKKPLA
-877 EKPTGKKAT
+877 E
-886 GKVLTQRPKKSDRSR
+886 GKVITKRPNKNQRN
-901 KRNR
+901 KRTR

>member
-1 MAGKSNLVI
+1 M
-10 IHKSDTPIAFTP
+10 D
-22 PKDKSGRIAA
+22 
-32 STNLHIMELRQKLL
+32 LRQKLL
-46 KLIGAKDYIP
+46 KLLGAKDYVP
-56 MRRMELITEL
+56 MRRMEIISVL
-66 KLDEDDTKSA
+66 KFDQDATKEA
-76 HALLDQMLE
+76 HTLLDKMLE
-85 RGEIARLK
+85 QGEIARLK

-130 YPIKAEDTGVSMHG
+130 YPVKSEDTGVSMHG
-144 DVVLARKVEQDRRP
+144 DTVLARKVDDQRRP
-158 FRGKGGKQRPEYNPD
+158 FRGKGRQQRPEYKPD

-179 VIRILKRART
+179 VIRLLKRARI
-189 TIPGTLERGRHAS
+189 TIPGTLEQAKHAS
-202 FVIPDDP
+202 YVIPDDP
-209 RLIQDILV
+209 RIIHDILV
-217 PDPQNSGMRPIPQV
+217 PDPKNSGLKPIPKV

-269 ILYKYDLKP
+269 ILYKYDLNP
-278 QFPAAVEKQ
+278 RFPSAVEQQ
-287 TEAIPDKVRP
+287 TKDIPDVVRS
-297 EDIGKRQDC
+297 EDIGNRQDC

-332 GGKVR
+332 DGKTR

-369 GTVISMLPHAL
+369 GTVIPMLPHAL

-386 LVEAEDRLTKSCFI
+386 LVEAEDRLTKTCFI
-400 TFNDHAEITDVKFAN
+400 TFNDSADISEVKFAN

-430 AFMMQDDFAEIR
+430 AFMQQDDLAEIR
-442 KTPLPPK
+442 NTPLPPK

-457 SLDEVTDHEMA
+457 SLDKVTDEEMA
-468 QLKESIDTLWR
+468 TLKKYIGKLWQ
-479 IANQLRQRR
+479 IAKQLRERR
-488 FSKGS
+488 FRKGS

-544 NFPCIYRVHD
+544 DFPCIYRVHD

-565 ETMISFGVQCGNLQK
+565 ETMQSFGVQCGNLQK
-580 PREMTALLKKLKDH
+580 PREMTLLLKKLKEH
-594 PQGYTLKIHVL
+594 PQGYTLKVHVL

-613 RASADGHFGLGKPDY
+613 RASADGHYGLSKPDY

-640 LIVHRV
+640 LIVHRI
-646 LDGYLCKIG
+646 LDGYLCKTR
-655 ADSALDTPDIRYN
+655 ADSALGEPEIRYN

-673 SLGEHISITER
+673 SLGDHISVTER

-705 LEKKEKQHFKAIIT
+705 LQKEQKQHFKAIIT

-746 DFYHPNN
+746 DFYHPNP

-778 RVDRFKRQIDFRVVI
+778 RVDRFKRQIDFRVVLT
-793 SDARDAGKKPGK
+793 DDRDKGKKPGK
-805 PFTGGR
+805 PFKGR
-811 KPKQDQ
+811 RMIDQ
-817 AKQGQAKQPKQSKQS
+817 ARSSKSLERSPGKKVAKTLA
-832 KQSNK
+832 
-837 PRRTASKKTSPRE
+837 RRK
-850 GGGADKVITQRPK
+850 PK
-863 KKSAKKSTPKKPAN
+863 KKSAQEKKPPA
-877 EKPTGKKAT
+877 E
-886 GKVLTQRPKKSDRSR
+886 GKVITKRPNKNQRN
-901 KRNR
+901 KRTR

>member
-1 MAGKSNLVI
+1 
-10 IHKSDTPIAFTP
+10 
-22 PKDKSGRIAA
+22 
-32 STNLHIMELRQKLL
+32 
-46 KLIGAKDYIP
+46 
-56 MRRMELITEL
+56 
-66 KLDEDDTKSA
+66 
-76 HALLDQMLE
+76 
-85 RGEIARLK
+85 
-93 KDRLCIPEDADL
+93 
-105 VSGRL
+105 
-110 IFRQSGSAI
+110 
-119 LIPDSDPSGDG
+119 
-130 YPIKAEDTGVSMHG
+130 MHG
-144 DVVLARKVEQDRRP
+144 DTVLARKVEDQRRP
-158 FRGKGGKQRPEYNPD
+158 FRGKGRQQRPEYKPD

-179 VIRILKRART
+179 VIRILKRARI
-189 TIPGTLERGRHAS
+189 TIPGTLEQAKHAS
-202 FVIPDDP
+202 YVIPDDP
-209 RLIQDILV
+209 RIIHDILV
-217 PDPQNSGMRPIPQV
+217 PDPKNSGLKPIPKV

-240 EWKQRHLNPEGEIIE
+240 EWKQRHLNPEGEIME

-269 ILYKYDLKP
+269 ILYKYDLNP
-278 QFPAAVEKQ
+278 RFPSAVEQQ
-287 TEAIPDKVRP
+287 TKDIPDVVRS
-297 EDIGKRQDC
+297 EDIGNRQDC

-332 GGKVR
+332 DGKTR

-369 GTVISMLPHAL
+369 GTVIPMLPHAL

-386 LVEAEDRLTKSCFI
+386 LVEAEDRLTKTCFI
-400 TFNDHAEITDVKFAN
+400 TFNDSADISEVKFAN

-430 AFMMQDDFAEIR
+430 AFMQMDDLAEIR
-442 KTPLPPK
+442 NTPLPPK

-457 SLDEVTDHEMA
+457 SLDKVTDEEMA
-468 QLKESIDTLWR
+468 TLKKYIGKLWQ
-479 IANQLRQRR
+479 IAKQLRERR
-488 FSKGS
+488 FRKGS

-565 ETMISFGVQCGNLQK
+565 ETMQSFGVQCGNLQK
-580 PREMTALLKKLKDH
+580 PREMTLLLKKLKEH
-594 PQGYTLKIHVL
+594 PQGYTLKVHVL

-613 RASADGHFGLGKPDY
+613 RASADGHYGLSKPDY

-640 LIVHRV
+640 LIVHRI
-646 LDGYLCKIG
+646 LDGYLCKTR
-655 ADSALDTPDIRYN
+655 ADSALGEPEIRYK

-673 SLGEHISITER
+673 SLGDHISVTER

-705 LEKKEKQHFKAIIT
+705 LQKEQKQHFKAIIT

-746 DFYHPNN
+746 DFYHPNP

-778 RVDRFKRQIDFRVVI
+778 RVDRFKRQIDFRVVLT
-793 SDARDAGKKPGK
+793 DNRDKGKKPGK
-805 PFTGGR
+805 PFKGR
-811 KPKQDQ
+811 RKIDLARSSKSLERSPGKKV
-817 AKQGQAKQPKQSKQS
+817 AKTLA
-832 KQSNK
+832 
-837 PRRTASKKTSPRE
+837 RRK
-850 GGGADKVITQRPK
+850 PK
-863 KKSAKKSTPKKPAN
+863 KKSAQEKKPPA
-877 EKPTGKKAT
+877 E
-886 GKVLTQRPKKSDRSR
+886 GKVITKRPNKNQRN
-901 KRNR
+901 KRTR

>member
-1 MAGKSNLVI
+1 M
-10 IHKSDTPIAFTP
+10 D
-22 PKDKSGRIAA
+22 
-32 STNLHIMELRQKLL
+32 LRQKLL
-46 KLIGAKDYIP
+46 KLLGAKDYVP
-56 MRRMELITEL
+56 MRRMEIISVL
-66 KLDEDDTKSA
+66 KFDQDATKEA
-76 HALLDQMLE
+76 HTLLDKMLE
-85 RGEIARLK
+85 QGEIARLK

-130 YPIKAEDTGVSMHG
+130 YPVKSEDTGVSMHG
-144 DVVLARKVEQDRRP
+144 DTVLARKVEDQRRP
-158 FRGKGGKQRPEYNPD
+158 FRGKGRQQRPEYRPD

-179 VIRILKRART
+179 VIRILKRARI
-189 TIPGTLERGRHAS
+189 TIPGTLEQAKHAS
-202 FVIPDDP
+202 YVIPDDP
-209 RLIQDILV
+209 RIIHDILV
-217 PDPQNSGMRPIPQV
+217 PDPKNSGLKPIPKV

-269 ILYKYDLKP
+269 ILYKYDLNP
-278 QFPAAVEKQ
+278 RFPSAVEQQ
-287 TEAIPDKVRP
+287 TKDIPDVVRS
-297 EDIGKRQDC
+297 EDIGNRQDC

-332 GGKVR
+332 DGKTR

-369 GTVISMLPHAL
+369 GTVIPMLPHAL

-386 LVEAEDRLTKSCFI
+386 LVEAEDRLTKTCFI
-400 TFNDHAEITDVKFAN
+400 TFNDSADISEVKFAN

-430 AFMMQDDFAEIR
+430 AFMQMDDLAEIR
-442 KTPLPPK
+442 NTPLPPK

-457 SLDEVTDHEMA
+457 SLDKVTDEEMA
-468 QLKESIDTLWR
+468 TLKKYIGKLWQ
-479 IANQLRQRR
+479 IAKQLRERR
-488 FSKGS
+488 FRKGS

-544 NFPCIYRVHD
+544 DFPCIYRVHD

-565 ETMISFGVQCGNLQK
+565 ETMQSFGVQCGNLQK
-580 PREMTALLKKLKDH
+580 PREMTLLLKKLKEH
-594 PQGYTLKIHVL
+594 PQGYTLKVHVL

-613 RASADGHFGLGKPDY
+613 RASADGHYGLSKPDY

-640 LIVHRV
+640 LIVHRI
-646 LDGYLCKIG
+646 LDGYLCKTR
-655 ADSALDTPDIRYN
+655 ADSALGEPEIRYR

-673 SLGEHISITER
+673 SLGDHISVTER

-705 LEKKEKQHFKAIIT
+705 LQKEQKQHFKAIIT

-746 DFYHPNN
+746 DFYHPNP

-778 RVDRFKRQIDFRVVI
+778 RVDRFKRQIDFRVVLT
-793 SDARDAGKKPGK
+793 DDRDKGKKPGK
-805 PFTGGR
+805 PFKGR
-811 KPKQDQ
+811 RKIDLARSSKSLERSSGKKV
-817 AKQGQAKQPKQSKQS
+817 AKTLA
-832 KQSNK
+832 
-837 PRRTASKKTSPRE
+837 RRK
-850 GGGADKVITQRPK
+850 PK
-863 KKSAKKSTPKKPAN
+863 KKSAQEKKPPA
-877 EKPTGKKAT
+877 E
-886 GKVLTQRPKKSDRSR
+886 GKVITKRPNKNQRN
-901 KRNR
+901 KRTR

>member
-1 MAGKSNLVI
+1 
-10 IHKSDTPIAFTP
+10 
-22 PKDKSGRIAA
+22 
-32 STNLHIMELRQKLL
+32 
-46 KLIGAKDYIP
+46 
-56 MRRMELITEL
+56 
-66 KLDEDDTKSA
+66 
-76 HALLDQMLE
+76 
-85 RGEIARLK
+85 
-93 KDRLCIPEDADL
+93 
-105 VSGRL
+105 
-110 IFRQSGSAI
+110 
-119 LIPDSDPSGDG
+119 
-130 YPIKAEDTGVSMHG
+130 MHG
-144 DVVLARKVEQDRRP
+144 DTVLARKVEDQRRP
-158 FRGKGGKQRPEYNPD
+158 FRGKGRQQRPEYKPD

-179 VIRILKRART
+179 VIRILKRARI
-189 TIPGTLERGRHAS
+189 TIPGTLEQAKHAS
-202 FVIPDDP
+202 YVIPDDP
-209 RLIQDILV
+209 RIIHDILV
-217 PDPQNSGMRPIPQV
+217 PDPKNSGLKPIPKV

-240 EWKQRHLNPEGEIIE
+240 EWKQRHLNPEGEIME

-269 ILYKYDLKP
+269 ILYKYDLNP
-278 QFPAAVEKQ
+278 RFPSAVEQQ
-287 TEAIPDKVRP
+287 TKDIPDVVRS
-297 EDIGKRQDC
+297 EDIGNRQDC

-332 GGKVR
+332 DGKTR

-369 GTVISMLPHAL
+369 GTVIPMLPHAL

-386 LVEAEDRLTKSCFI
+386 LVEAEDRLTKTCFI
-400 TFNDHAEITDVKFAN
+400 TFNDSADISEVKFAN

-430 AFMMQDDFAEIR
+430 AFMQQDDLAEIR
-442 KTPLPPK
+442 NTPLPPK

-457 SLDEVTDHEMA
+457 SLNKVTDEEMA
-468 QLKESIDTLWR
+468 TLKKYIGKLWQ
-479 IANQLRQRR
+479 IAKQLRERR
-488 FSKGS
+488 FRKGS

-565 ETMISFGVQCGNLQK
+565 ETMQSFGVQCGNLQK
-580 PREMTALLKKLKDH
+580 PREMTLLLKKLKEH
-594 PQGYTLKIHVL
+594 PQGYTLKVHVL

-613 RASADGHFGLGKPDY
+613 RASADGHYGLSKPDY

-640 LIVHRV
+640 LIVHRI
-646 LDGYLCKIG
+646 LDGYLCKTR
-655 ADSALDTPDIRYN
+655 ADSALGEPEIRYK

-673 SLGEHISITER
+673 SLGDHISVTER

-705 LEKKEKQHFKAIIT
+705 LQKEQKQHFKAIIT

-746 DFYHPNN
+746 DFYHPNP

-778 RVDRFKRQIDFRVVI
+778 RVDRFKRQIDFRVVLT
-793 SDARDAGKKPGK
+793 DNRDKGKKPGK
-805 PFTGGR
+805 PFKGR
-811 KPKQDQ
+811 RKIDQ
-817 AKQGQAKQPKQSKQS
+817 ARSSKS
-832 KQSNK
+832 LERS
-837 PRRTASKKTSPRE
+837 PSKKAAKTLARR
-850 GGGADKVITQRPK
+850 KPK
-863 KKSAKKSTPKKPAN
+863 KKSAQEKKPPA
-877 EKPTGKKAT
+877 E
-886 GKVLTQRPKKSDRSR
+886 GKVITKRPNKNQRN
-901 KRNR
+901 KRTR

>member
-1 MAGKSNLVI
+1 M
-10 IHKSDTPIAFTP
+10 D
-22 PKDKSGRIAA
+22 
-32 STNLHIMELRQKLL
+32 LRQKLL
-46 KLIGAKDYIP
+46 KLFGTKDYIP
-56 MRRMELITEL
+56 MRRMEIISAL
-66 KLDEDDTKSA
+66 KLDEDNTKQA
-76 HALLDQMLE
+76 HTLLDQMLE

-105 VSGRL
+105 VSGR
-110 IFRQSGSAI
+110 IIVRQSGSAI

-130 YPIKAEDTGVSMHG
+130 YPIKAEDTAVAMHG
-144 DVVLARKVEQDRRP
+144 DIVLARKVEQTRRP
-158 FRGKGGKQRPEYNPD
+158 FRGKGGKQRPAYDPN

-179 VIRILKRART
+179 VIRILKRAHT
-189 TIPGTLERGRHAS
+189 SIPGTLEQGRHATY
-202 FVIPDDP
+202 VIPDDP
-209 RLIQDILV
+209 RIIQDILV
-217 PDPQNSGMRPIPQV
+217 PDPKNSGMRPIPKV
-231 GDKVVVKML
+231 GDKVVVKLL

-269 ILYKYDLKP
+269 ILYKYDLNPK
-278 QFPAAVEKQ
+278 FPAAVEKQ
-287 TEAIPDKVRP
+287 TESIPDKVRP
-297 EDIGKRQDC
+297 EDIGNRQDC

-323 DALSLELLE
+323 DALSLELLPDN
-332 GGKVR
+332 KVR
-337 VGVHIADVSAY
+337 IGVHIADVSAY

-400 TFNDHAEITDVKFAN
+400 TFNDSADIVDVEFAN

-430 AFMMQDDFAEIR
+430 AFMKQDDFATIR

-457 SLDEVTDHEMA
+457 SLDEVTDDEMA
-468 QLKESIDTLWR
+468 TLKEYIGKLWH
-479 IANQLRQRR
+479 IAEQLRQRR

-580 PREMTALLKKLKDH
+580 PREMTSLLKKLKEH

-655 ADSALDTPDIRYN
+655 ADSALPEPDIRYTKGN
-668 QGKLE
+668 LE

-705 LEKKEKQHFKAIIT
+705 LQKEEKQHFKAIIT

-746 DFYHPNN
+746 DFYHPNS

-778 RVDRFKRQIDFRVVI
+778 RVDRFKRQIDFRVVLT
-793 SDARDAGKKPGK
+793 DERDAGKKPGK
-805 PFTGGR
+805 PFKGRR
-811 KPKQDQ
+811 KPR
-817 AKQGQAKQPKQSKQS
+817 ANQGN
-832 KQSNK
+832 QSNK
-837 PRRTASKKTSPRE
+837 SRKNTSQKPSARE
-850 GGGADKVITQRPK
+850 GTDKVITKRPK
-863 KKSAKKSTPKKPAN
+863 KKPAKKSTGEKPRN
-877 EKPTGKKAT
+877 EKPRSEASKSEKPT
-886 GKVLTQRPKKSDRSR
+886 GKVLTQRPKKDDRKR

>member
-1 MAGKSNLVI
+1 M
-10 IHKSDTPIAFTP
+10 D
-22 PKDKSGRIAA
+22 
-32 STNLHIMELRQKLL
+32 LRQKLL
-46 KLIGAKDYIP
+46 KLLGAKDYVP
-56 MRRMELITEL
+56 MRRMEIISVL
-66 KLDEDDTKSA
+66 KFGQDATKEA
-76 HALLDQMLE
+76 HTLLDKMLE
-85 RGEIARLK
+85 QGEIARLK

-119 LIPDSDPSGDG
+119 LIPDSDPGGDG
-130 YPIKAEDTGVSMHG
+130 YPIKSEDTGVSMHG
-144 DVVLARKVEQDRRP
+144 DTVLARKVEDQRRP
-158 FRGKGGKQRPEYNPD
+158 FRGKGRQQRPEYKPD

-179 VIRILKRART
+179 VIRILKRARI
-189 TIPGTLERGRHAS
+189 TIPGTLEQAKHAS
-202 FVIPDDP
+202 YVIPDDP
-209 RLIQDILV
+209 RIIHDILV
-217 PDPQNSGMRPIPQV
+217 PDPKNSGLKPIPKV

-240 EWKQRHLNPEGEIIE
+240 EWKQRHLNPEGEIMEI
-255 VLGRTHEPDAEFKA
+255 LGRTHEPDAEFKA
-269 ILYKYDLKP
+269 ILYKYDLNP
-278 QFPAAVEKQ
+278 RFPSAVEQQ
-287 TEAIPDKVRP
+287 TKDIPDVVRS
-297 EDIGKRQDC
+297 EDIGNRQDC

-332 GGKVR
+332 DGKTR

-369 GTVISMLPHAL
+369 GTVIPMLPHAL

-386 LVEAEDRLTKSCFI
+386 LVEAEDRLTKTCFI
-400 TFNDHAEITDVKFAN
+400 TFNDSADISEVKFAN

-430 AFMMQDDFAEIR
+430 AFMQQDDLAEIR
-442 KTPLPPK
+442 NTPLPPK

-457 SLDEVTDHEMA
+457 SLNKVTDEEMA
-468 QLKESIDTLWR
+468 TLKKYIGKLWQ
-479 IANQLRQRR
+479 IAKQLRERR
-488 FSKGS
+488 FRKGS

-544 NFPCIYRVHD
+544 DFPCIYRVHD

-565 ETMISFGVQCGNLQK
+565 ETMQSFGVQCGNLQK
-580 PREMTALLKKLKDH
+580 PREMTLLLKKLKEH
-594 PQGYTLKIHVL
+594 PQGYTLKVHVL

-613 RASADGHFGLGKPDY
+613 RASADGHYGLSKPDY

-640 LIVHRV
+640 LIVHRI
-646 LDGYLCKIG
+646 LDGYLCKTR
-655 ADSALDTPDIRYN
+655 ADSALGEPEIRYN

-673 SLGEHISITER
+673 SLGDHISVTER

-705 LEKKEKQHFKAIIT
+705 LQKEQKQHFKAIIT

-746 DFYHPNN
+746 DFYHPNP

-778 RVDRFKRQIDFRVVI
+778 RVDRFKRQIDFRVVLT
-793 SDARDAGKKPGK
+793 DDRDKGKKPGK
-805 PFTGGR
+805 PFKGR
-811 KPKQDQ
+811 RKIDLARSSKSLERSSGKKV
-817 AKQGQAKQPKQSKQS
+817 AKTLA
-832 KQSNK
+832 
-837 PRRTASKKTSPRE
+837 RRK
-850 GGGADKVITQRPK
+850 PK
-863 KKSAKKSTPKKPAN
+863 KKSAQEKKPPA
-877 EKPTGKKAT
+877 E
-886 GKVLTQRPKKSDRSR
+886 GKVITKRPNKNQRN